1 MELTIQKAI
10 DLFLLEQEIKGNSPK
25 TIEFYRSTLGYFTD
39 FFGTDKLVSD
49 INLSV
54 LNEYILMLRKR
65 NKLSTHPFKPSV
77 DKPIEKVSLQTYQ
90 RSLRVFLSFLYAN
103 DYIEHDFTKK
113 FKLVKKD
120 DKVIMPLTDEE
131 IQIIVNYYSEKTPLN
146 CRNKSILLLMLDCG
160 LRLSEV
166 VDLKIDNVYFDKN
179 LILVT
184 GKGSKQRMV
193 PMGKRTKSCLMRYVT
208 LYRPCADSQCK
219 AMFFGKYNEPITEN
233 VIKMFFQRLKKNTG
247 IERLKPHLLRHTFA
261 TLYMLDGGDLESLR
275 ILLGH
280 TDLKTTQVYLHMAN
294 THNIVQNNTLSH
306 IDKIYIK
313 RLKQ

>member
-208 LYRPCADSQCK
+208 LYRPW
-219 AMFFGKYNEPITEN
+219 
-233 VIKMFFQRLKKNTG
+233 
-247 IERLKPHLLRHTFA
+247 
-261 TLYMLDGGDLESLR
+261 
-275 ILLGH
+275 
-280 TDLKTTQVYLHMAN
+280 
-294 THNIVQNNTLSH
+294 
-306 IDKIYIK
+306 
-313 RLKQ
+313 